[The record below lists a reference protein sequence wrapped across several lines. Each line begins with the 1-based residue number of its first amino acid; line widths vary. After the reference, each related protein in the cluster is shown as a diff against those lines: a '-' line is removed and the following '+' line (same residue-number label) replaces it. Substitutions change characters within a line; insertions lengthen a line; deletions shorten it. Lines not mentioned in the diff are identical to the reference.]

1 MLDDFIMVFDMEH
14 VLHYSSF
21 LLVKHWLPVDSWHE
35 RPVMQSFGNFF
46 IVSLNKLSNKH

>member
-1 MLDDFIMVFDMEH
+1 MLDDFIMVFDMETRSP
-14 VLHYSSF
+14 LQSF

-35 RPVMQSFGNFF
+35 RPVMQSFGNVF